1 MMQPLSPVAL
11 HHQRG
16 GPAGRRRAD
25 TLASADQQLLLRDA
39 TLTPSA
45 AFSLEVVHLICDSTL
60 TELQNYKP
68 EAGFMAGLGASLD
81 SISAS
86 TQVMAGGML
95 AVAAATATT
104 LSSLML

>member
-1 MMQPLSPVAL
+1 MAPVAL
-11 HHQRG
+11 HHQG
-16 GPAGRRRAD
+16 GGISGRRRAD
-25 TLASADQQLLLRDA
+25 TLATADQQLLLRDA

-45 AFSLEVVHLICDSTL
+45 ALSLEVVHLICDSTL

-68 EAGFMAGLGASLD
+68 EAGFMTGLGMSLE
-81 SISAS
+81 SIPAS
-86 TQVMAGGML
+86 TQVMAGGMF